1 MIPFLMLA
9 STAIS
14 AGAQIAGGIGAAKTA
29 AFDSF
34 QVEFK
39 GRLDGFNIETERV
52 LYLAEA
58 SQRSR
63 DRLEMYRQNLSSNI
77 ASFAASGRDVGGQD
91 RSVANF
97 LNQQKEIAGEDV
109 ARVAT
114 MADLNARKMRA
125 ESMSATSEGVQ
136 RAAAIR
142 AQGQAQA
149 MSSMIGAFSTIAG
162 GLYQYNQIRTPT
174 VAASSSSLPQRAF
187 LPPPARPTSFF
198 S

>member
-1 MIPFLMLA
+1 MFPFFTLLSAA
-9 STAIS
+9 S
-14 AGAQIAGGIGAAKTA
+14 QFAGGIGAAKTA

-63 DRLEMYRQNLSSNI
+63 DRLELYRQNLSSNI
-77 ASFAASGRDVGGQD
+77 ASFAAAGRDVGGQD

-109 ARVAT
+109 TRVAT
-114 MADLNARKMRA
+114 MADLNSRKMQA
-125 ESMSATSEGVQ
+125 ESLSATAEGVQ

-142 AQGQAQA
+142 AQGEAQA
-149 MSSMIGAFSTIAG
+149 MASFIGGFSTIAG
-162 GLYQYNQIRTPT
+162 GLYKYNQIAIPSMSANRA
-174 VAASSSSLPQRAF
+174 VSSSLPQRAF
-187 LPPPARPTSFF
+187 LPPPSRPTSFF